1 MNVPRVYSGLFSAFQ
16 DHLVTWNLKT
26 TNASVQAEY
35 QGTLGLFFIT
45 VSQLMSYSYLDDTAS
60 QKFYCFFV
68 SLQMLNIRSDAV
80 QHGWTRILGA
90 KHISICG
97 PIRLHY

>member
-1 MNVPRVYSGLFSAFQ
+1 
-16 DHLVTWNLKT
+16 
-26 TNASVQAEY
+26 
-35 QGTLGLFFIT
+35 
-45 VSQLMSYSYLDDTAS
+45 MSYSYLDDTAS